1 MKSPQLT
8 LCSNSSIGGRVDAI
22 IELWKKNRSTL
33 GLFPRGAFEEHAE
46 KGWIVYLLDGE
57 TVAGYLLYRL
67 AKERAAITHLCVNE
81 IYRGTGGARK
91 LFEFF
96 RSEVEDGYCRGVEVK
111 CREDYDISPL
121 WPKLDFQYV
130 KSVPGRGK
138 DATTLVKWF
147 FHFDTSDFF
156 YDMMPKPDDD
166 DQVWAVL
173 DANVLFKLS
182 QPDEKENLESAAL
195 LSETVS
201 SYTRYWVTPEIYA
214 EIERRK
220 VSDEKI
226 ESRSHADR
234 FDRVEAKRGE
244 IDRYKEM
251 LAPIWEDLS
260 EPRDQSDFMH
270 IVYAAAASISVFIT
284 QDGGLLDKANAILD
298 RSGIRVVRPVEFIS
312 GLDALENESKYNPSS
327 IARTQYSIQCPLG
340 ENAPEIAKA
349 FACVKQ
355 GEKQSQLE
363 AKIRAAIANTEDYQV
378 SVVRDADGQYLVL
391 LVEKQDSPGI
401 FMPLLRHDGSAMA
414 QSLMQDI
421 IWKRLAERG
430 NREISQIRIVDEY
443 AGDETLQVFSQ
454 RGFFQSNKG
463 LERYSLKQIVSR
475 EHALK
480 EIEQVL
486 PDEQLHGRPSWLERE
501 SLPRLEEAFWPLK
514 IEDSSISTFLVPIQ
528 PTWAMHLF
536 DEGLASQQLL
546 GADPNC
552 FFNWENVYYRSSR
565 SVGFEPGARI
575 LWYVSGEKGA
585 QISEIRACSRMISSE
600 IDQAKTL
607 FQKYRRLGIYEWR
620 NLMKL
625 TDGDP
630 YAKLM
635 AMRFYQTECFE
646 TPIRLEDF
654 DRYGIKSAPY
664 GPRSLTNNQFCEIYR
679 KGMNIHV

>member
-486 PDEQLHGRPSWLERE
+486 PDEQLHGRLSWLERE

-514 IEDSSISTFLVPIQ
+514 IEDSSIPTFLVPIQ

-546 GADPNC
+546 GADPNR